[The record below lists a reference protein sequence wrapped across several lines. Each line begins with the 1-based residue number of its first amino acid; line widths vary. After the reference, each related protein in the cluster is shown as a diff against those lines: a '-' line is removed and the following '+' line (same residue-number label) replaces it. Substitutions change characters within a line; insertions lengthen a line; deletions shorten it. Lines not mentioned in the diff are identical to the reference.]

1 MQPDR
6 FTAMTHFVRIV
17 EKGSLTAAAR
27 DLGKTLPALSRSLR
41 FLEER
46 LGARLLTRTTRAIA
60 LTEFG
65 QQYYDACRRILHDL
79 EDAENLAGE
88 TRQVAQGLLRI
99 TAPLLFGRM
108 HVAPLAAQ
116 FLAAH
121 PRVQLDLHLTDSV
134 VSMVDDGI
142 DLSIRFG
149 ELHDSS
155 LIAVPLGYAGRVLC
169 AAPIYWGLHPL
180 PQHPQDLK
188 QHYCLAARGLNQER
202 GWLFRIDDDERYWPI
217 SPSLYCND
225 SSALIRVAQD
235 GGGIAQVMSYH
246 VAADLAAGKLVTALD
261 QCAPKPQPIHAV
273 YPGGKLLPVKVRAIL
288 DDWVPKLRTVLSQI
302 EA

>member
-17 EKGSLTAAAR
+17 EKGSLSGAAR

-46 LGARLLTRTTRAIA
+46 LGARLLTRTTRALS

-65 QQYYDACRRILHDL
+65 QQYYESCRRILRDL
-79 EDAENLAGE
+79 EETESLAGE
-88 TRQVAQGLLRI
+88 AGHVAQGLVRI
-99 TAPLLFGRM
+99 TAPLMFGRM

-116 FLAAH
+116 FLAAN
-121 PRVQLDLHLTDSV
+121 PRVQIDMQLTDSV
-134 VSMVDDGI
+134 VSMVDESI
-142 DLSIRFG
+142 DISIRFG

-155 LIAVPLGYAGRVLC
+155 LIAIPLGHAGRVLC
-169 AAPIYWGLHPL
+169 AAPSYWATHEKPL
-180 PQHPQDLK
+180 HPQDLK
-188 QHYCLAARGLNQER
+188 QHQCLASRGLNQER
-202 GWLFRIDDDERYWPI
+202 GWLFRVENEERYWPI
-217 SPSLYCND
+217 NTTCWCND
-225 SSALIRVAQD
+225 GSALINVAQN

-246 VAADLAAGKLVTALD
+246 VAADISEGRLVTALD
-261 QCAPKPQPIHAV
+261 QYAPQVQPIHAV
-273 YPGGKLLPVKVRAIL
+273 YPGGKLLPAKVRAIL
-288 DDWVPKLRTVLSQI
+288 DDWVPKLRMVLSQM